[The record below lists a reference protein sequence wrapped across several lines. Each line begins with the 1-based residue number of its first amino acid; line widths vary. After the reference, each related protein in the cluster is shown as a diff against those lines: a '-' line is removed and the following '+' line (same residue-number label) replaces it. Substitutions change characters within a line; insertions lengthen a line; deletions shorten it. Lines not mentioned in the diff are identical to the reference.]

1 MSLLIDL
8 LHLLVAALLAV
19 IGIGYERDRE
29 DCPPI
34 RFEPAAHVSAQP
46 EAARPLVELSYS
58 GTASGAMWSEVSRE
72 CEPSRA
78 ALTLPVL

>member
-19 IGIGYERDRE
+19 IGIGYERDRD

-34 RFEPAAHVSAQP
+34 RFEPAAHLSAQP
-46 EAARPLVELSYS
+46 EAARPLVVLNYS
-58 GTASGAMWSEVSRE
+58 DTASSAVWSEVSRD
-72 CEPSRA
+72 CEPSRT

>member
-1 MSLLIDL
+1 MSFLIDL

-19 IGIGYERDRE
+19 IGIGYECDSE

-34 RFEPAAHVSAQP
+34 RFEPAAHGAAQP
-46 EAARPLVELSYS
+46 EAARPLVSLTYD
-58 GTASGAMWSEVSRE
+58 TAASGAVWSEAARD

-78 ALTLPVL
+78 AVTLPAL

>member
-1 MSLLIDL
+1 MSFLIDL

-19 IGIGYERDRE
+19 IGIGYERDRD

-46 EAARPLVELSYS
+46 DAARPPVELSYS
-58 GTASGAMWSEVSRE
+58 AAPSGAMWSEVSRD
-72 CEPSRA
+72 CEPSRT

>member
-1 MSLLIDL
+1 MSLLMDF

-19 IGIGYERDRE
+19 IGIGYERDRD

-46 EAARPLVELSYS
+46 EAARPLAELTY
-58 GTASGAMWSEVSRE
+58 GDTVSGAAWTEVSRD

>member
-1 MSLLIDL
+1 MSFFIDL
-8 LHLLVAALLAV
+8 LHFLVAALLAV
-19 IGIGYERDRE
+19 IGIGYERDRD

-34 RFEPAAHVSAQP
+34 RFEPAAHVSIQP
-46 EAARPLVELSYS
+46 QAARPLADLTYS
-58 GTASGAMWSEVSRE
+58 GETSGVTWNDISRD